1 MIQQENDGVAE
12 EKKALEWVQIGL
24 FIDQWTLST
33 VEKVERGYKTS
44 TDISTFVESRG
55 IMRKFLPD
63 GFYFLN
69 FPEKKGEVFSQ
80 KNANKG
86 RLGLGNWFCSKSV
99 C

>member
-1 MIQQENDGVAE
+1 MIQENDGVAE